1 MIRESEISNIKVAL
15 LFSDYEYSDISLEQM
30 NYINENISMLGLYL
44 SYLEL
49 NGIEYKV
56 SCRPRNKFYINN
68 CFVHKSNGNDYPFT
82 IIESDGLFVCRGC
95 WQGGHIIDFVGK
107 IYNLQLEEILKI
119 LFSYINGTYSELTEK
134 EKNIYDKL
142 FYRYYL
148 KDKYLSISKEKTQN
162 LDNRIKRYI
171 ESSEKEID
179 YFKLAQRLGCS
190 IEYVKRFFQIKDI
203 KEPSGS
209 VLTKKLTP
217 PKHVKNK

>member
-1 MIRESEISNIKVAL
+1 MIRESKISDIKVAL
-15 LFSDYEYSDISLEQM
+15 LFTDYEYADISLEQM
-30 NYINENISMLGLYL
+30 NYINKNISMLGLYL

-56 SCRPRNKFYINN
+56 SCRPNNKFYINK

-95 WQGGHIIDFVGK
+95 WKGGHIVDFIGEV
-107 IYNLQLEEILKI
+107 YDLSLDKI
-119 LFSYINGTYSELTEK
+119 LNILLSHINGTYNKLSDT

-148 KDKYLSISKEKTQN
+148 KDKYLSISKEKKQN

-179 YFKLAQRLGCS
+179 CFKLAQRLGCS
-190 IEYVKRFFQIKDI
+190 TEYVERFFQIKVT
-203 KEPSGS
+203 KEQSDQ
-209 VLTKKLTP
+209 VLVKKKIS
-217 PKHVKNK
+217 PKK